1 MNFGVLSKQI
11 ELSDWH
17 SSLTSSLSCCCLWP
31 YFWSNLKNLVGEIY
45 QILFILDQFY
55 HPTCLKGQKCD
66 RFFHTQ
72 VGWKKW
78 EVSLQILLASF
89 LDALQINYLLYLCH
103 TSSFM
108 KKVTSISDSEVEK
121 IMKSRSKN
129 SSKYQNAVCPFFLP
143 YVLTDILQ
151 SSPGSYIHVC
161 VTSECK
167 TVIKSYYIWSS
178 FFKAIALPRARNQQF
193 IFLPAYI
200 AQDFIKRSQYC
211 RKCYV
216 KQKGLSKVGVT

>member
-129 SSKYQNAVCPFFLP
+129 SSKYQNAVCPFFYPMYWLIYCRAVP
-143 YVLTDILQ
+143 EVTFMCASLLSVRRLLRVITFGPL
-151 SSPGSYIHVC
+151 SSKPSPSPEPEI
-161 VTSECK
+161 S
-167 TVIKSYYIWSS
+167 SSS
-178 FFKAIALPRARNQQF
+178 FCQR
-193 IFLPAYI
+193 
-200 AQDFIKRSQYC
+200 
-211 RKCYV
+211 
-216 KQKGLSKVGVT
+216 T